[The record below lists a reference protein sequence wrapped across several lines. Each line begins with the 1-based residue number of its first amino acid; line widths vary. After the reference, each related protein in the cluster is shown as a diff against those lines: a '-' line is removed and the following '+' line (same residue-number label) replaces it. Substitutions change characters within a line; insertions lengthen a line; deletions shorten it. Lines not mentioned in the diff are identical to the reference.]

1 MRNLMPEEWTNK
13 SNKIFSYV
21 KIRKIKTYIFQW
33 ESMLKREDM
42 VICLWGH
49 LPDEVFSVL
58 KE

>member
-33 ESMLKREDM
+33 ESMLKREEM

-49 LPDEVFSVL
+49 LPDKVFSVL

>member
-1 MRNLMPEEWTNK
+1 MPEGWTNK

-33 ESMLKREDM
+33 ESMLKREEM

>member
-1 MRNLMPEEWTNK
+1 MPEEWTNK

-33 ESMLKREDM
+33 ESMLKREEI

-49 LPDEVFSVL
+49 LPDKVFSML